1 MDAEDVEYLKLKGAF
16 SAPSG
21 DLRYQLLQSFLNYV
35 HPYNPVLDIQ
45 DVHAMEGRSEPG
57 QVSYL
62 LFQVVMLG
70 GSLFVEQ
77 KHLAKGGYSTRK
89 AARQTFYERA
99 RVE

>member
-1 MDAEDVEYLKLKGAF
+1 MDPEDVEYLKLKGAF

-45 DVHAMEGRSEPG
+45 DVYAIEGRSEPG

-62 LFQVVMLG
+62 LFQAVMLG